1 MEKLEIREFRRSDY
15 EDVLELHKVA
25 MLEVGAYKGDGPWNQ
40 DLKNIEEAYKNGIF
54 LVGTIDN
61 KIVSMG
67 AVRKINE
74 SVCEIKRMRTY
85 PEFQGRG
92 FGKLILNKLIA
103 FAKDNKFK
111 RIILDTSE
119 KQQRAIKLYEK
130 HGFNIFKEEAT
141 DLYKVYWYELLLQR
155 L

>member
-1 MEKLEIREFRRSDY
+1 MERLEIREFRRSDY
-15 EDVLELHKVA
+15 EDVLELHKIA
-25 MLEVGAYKGDGPWNQ
+25 MLHVGAYKGDGPWNQ
-40 DLKNIEEAYKNGIF
+40 DLIKIEEAYKDGIF
-54 LVGTIDN
+54 LIGTIDN

-67 AVRKINE
+67 AIRKIDEN
-74 SVCEIKRMRTY
+74 VCEIKRMRTY

-103 FAKDNKFK
+103 FANENKFK

-130 HGFNIFKEEAT
+130 HGFNIFKEEIT
-141 DLYKVYWYELLLQR
+141 ENFKVYWYELKIR
-155 L
+155 

>member
-1 MEKLEIREFRRSDY
+1 MKMLEIREFIKSDY

-40 DLKNIEEAYKNGIF
+40 DLNKIEEAYKNGIF

-61 KIVSMG
+61 NIIAMG
-67 AVRKINE
+67 ALRKIDEN
-74 SVCEIKRMRTY
+74 VCEIKRMRTY

-92 FGKLILNKLIA
+92 FGKQILNKLIA
-103 FAKDNKFK
+103 FAKDKKFK

-119 KQQRAIKLYEK
+119 KQQRAIKLYEN
-130 HGFNIFKEEAT
+130 HGFNIFKKEET
-141 DLYKVYWYELLLQR
+141 DLFQVYWYELEIG
-155 L
+155 